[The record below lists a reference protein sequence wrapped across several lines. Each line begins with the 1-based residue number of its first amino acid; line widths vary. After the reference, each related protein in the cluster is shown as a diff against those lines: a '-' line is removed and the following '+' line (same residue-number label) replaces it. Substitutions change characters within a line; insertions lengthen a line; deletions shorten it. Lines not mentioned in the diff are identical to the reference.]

1 MKASAIIIPG
11 FTVLALAGCGDDGG
25 SGGEPTAKKDEEQAI
40 VATKSDAEL
49 ATWLQPTD
57 PMDTGRWLASR
68 EAGKLLPNDDAASA
82 QMRRSLGRAQSFFI
96 EDPRMIANRTVQLGE
111 MLGQAGK
118 SERYETLL
126 EGLTRV
132 AQGARGRQLYG
143 EMCQHYY
150 NTRQQGADRGTALAR
165 LGERYGAQRAGD
177 EPSGASEAKPNEPA
191 EDRP

>member
-1 MKASAIIIPG
+1 MQ
-11 FTVLALAGCGDDGG
+11 
-25 SGGEPTAKKDEEQAI
+25 TAKR
-40 VATKSDAEL
+40 SCL
-49 ATWLQPTD
+49 RP
-57 PMDTGRWLASR
+57 SR

-96 EDPRMIANRTVQLGE
+96 EDPRMIANRTAQLGE

-150 NTRQQGADRGTALAR
+150 NTRQQGADRTTALAR
-165 LGERYGAQRAGD
+165 LSERYGAQRDGQAAGAMPGPKD
-177 EPSGASEAKPNEPA
+177 GE
-191 EDRP
+191 RP